1 MSIPLKQLYTE
12 FLSRSRVFASV
23 DELVRYKK
31 KWPLRSFVKQSIDME
46 KTVRKR
52 SGYYVGLDV
61 SSKST
66 GLCILKSN
74 RSVVLLVSSLVDV
87 LCCKAIRPTAQCKG
101 SSILSSSYIFSHFLS
116 EVRKH
121 DPAFQSNPSR
131 WHVTIE
137 KYLQMFNATSF
148 RTQGLFYLAEING
161 VMQYKCWESFQAPPL
176 LLHPSTARALV
187 GLKSAGSREE
197 TKKVVFEY
205 VKKEVG
211 EAFSWPLK
219 RNKNGYADECYDM
232 ADSYVIARAAVI
244 EDCVDAIWEDWR
256 MEEAIHKS
264 LCLSPVF
271 SDFCKVNLAYH
282 LRKHMS
288 EMIGTLDDLSPELVE
303 TYSKKLRSLIEEV
316 VSQYYLE
323 M

>member
-31 KWPLRSFVKQSIDME
+31 KWPLRSFVKQSINME
-46 KTVRKR
+46 KTVRER

-66 GLCILKSN
+66 GLCMLKSN

-116 EVRKH
+116 EVRKL

-131 WHVTIE
+131 WHVAIE

-161 VMQYKCWESFQAPPL
+161 VMQYKCWESFQALPL
-176 LLHPSTARALV
+176 LLHPSTARYCCYICN
-187 GLKSAGSREE
+187 EE
-197 TKKVVFEY
+197 
-205 VKKEVG
+205 
-211 EAFSWPLK
+211 
-219 RNKNGYADECYDM
+219 
-232 ADSYVIARAAVI
+232 
-244 EDCVDAIWEDWR
+244 
-256 MEEAIHKS
+256 
-264 LCLSPVF
+264 
-271 SDFCKVNLAYH
+271 
-282 LRKHMS
+282 
-288 EMIGTLDDLSPELVE
+288 
-303 TYSKKLRSLIEEV
+303 
-316 VSQYYLE
+316 
-323 M
+323 

>member
-46 KTVRKR
+46 KTVRER

-101 SSILSSSYIFSHFLS
+101 SSIFSHFLS

-176 LLHPSTARALV
+176 LLHPSTARYCCYICN
-187 GLKSAGSREE
+187 EE
-197 TKKVVFEY
+197 
-205 VKKEVG
+205 
-211 EAFSWPLK
+211 
-219 RNKNGYADECYDM
+219 
-232 ADSYVIARAAVI
+232 
-244 EDCVDAIWEDWR
+244 
-256 MEEAIHKS
+256 
-264 LCLSPVF
+264 
-271 SDFCKVNLAYH
+271 
-282 LRKHMS
+282 
-288 EMIGTLDDLSPELVE
+288 
-303 TYSKKLRSLIEEV
+303 
-316 VSQYYLE
+316 
-323 M
+323 

>member
-46 KTVRKR
+46 KTVRER

-148 RTQGLFYLAEING
+148 RTQGLFYLAGING

-176 LLHPSTARALV
+176 LLHPSTARYCCYICN
-187 GLKSAGSREE
+187 EE
-197 TKKVVFEY
+197 
-205 VKKEVG
+205 
-211 EAFSWPLK
+211 
-219 RNKNGYADECYDM
+219 
-232 ADSYVIARAAVI
+232 
-244 EDCVDAIWEDWR
+244 
-256 MEEAIHKS
+256 
-264 LCLSPVF
+264 
-271 SDFCKVNLAYH
+271 
-282 LRKHMS
+282 
-288 EMIGTLDDLSPELVE
+288 
-303 TYSKKLRSLIEEV
+303 
-316 VSQYYLE
+316 
-323 M
+323 